1 MFGVEQRSC
10 SFKTHSTITYIHMMM
25 LADEF
30 CGIQMYL
37 VLFTYTM
44 GGISTVLSTTLVSNF
59 LAFIPSY
66 YKRFSTG
73 NGEILPCVGSDQ
85 LPFRVKLL
93 VVTREN
99 CCQLIS
105 TRVML
110 NPVVVGVVVVI

>member
-1 MFGVEQRSC
+1 
-10 SFKTHSTITYIHMMM
+10 MM

-66 YKRFSTG
+66 YKSTG
-73 NGEILPCVGSDQ
+73 KGEILPCVGSDQ

-105 TRVML
+105 TSVML

>member
-1 MFGVEQRSC
+1 MVE
-10 SFKTHSTITYIHMMM
+10 H
-25 LADEF
+25 
-30 CGIQMYL
+30 YL
-37 VLFTYTM
+37 VFSVTF
-44 GGISTVLSTTLVSNF
+44 GIIGILSL
-59 LAFIPSY
+59 PSY
-66 YKRFSTG
+66 CNRFNTG

-110 NPVVVGVVVVI
+110 NHVVVGVVVVI